1 MTQPGQVI
9 GGRYRLAEELGA
21 GGFGRVWKAHDQTL
35 RTDVAVK
42 ELWLPPAMAAAERSE
57 RLQRARREALNAVK
71 LRDHP
76 HIVSVYDVVIE
87 DDVPWIV
94 MQLVVG
100 RSLQE
105 HLGRHGPLPPDTA
118 AKIAAALLKALGA
131 MHTAGIVHR
140 DLKPA
145 NVMLADGGDVLL
157 TDFGIAVSRTDPR
170 LTASGAV
177 IGSVGYLAPER
188 ARGENGRAASDL
200 FSLGATLYE
209 AVEGVGP
216 FSRDTPA
223 GSFHAVVYEEAAPPR
238 RAGRLAPLINGL
250 LAKDPD
256 ERLTVAAALALLD
269 SPSAAT
275 GSGSGADAPTKPA
288 EAATAPRQPQVPRTR
303 KLPEAPNAPKPRKR
317 PETPK
322 PRATPQG
329 SKPRPAPQPPRP
341 WATPQPPRPRTTPQP
356 PRPWKAASGGG
367 PAAAHRTPP
376 PKRATPRPAAAA
388 QGAKAS
394 QSDSSGGTL
403 GVLAVIALILGIVYA
418 DNQGFADWVSSVAH
432 GDIAN
437 AQTGDCVHDI
447 PAHDKDPGGWVTVP
461 CWSAATRYTVLVR
474 LGPAS
479 SRLATGCQLISS
491 SWKVTYG
498 HQQVTFLD
506 DDNQSATLCVVP
518 KHDD

>member
-87 DDVPWIV
+87 DDAPWIV

-105 HLGRHGPLPPDTA
+105 HLGRHGPLALDTA
-118 AKIAAALLKALGA
+118 AKIATALLKALGA
-131 MHTAGIVHR
+131 MHAAGIVHR

-145 NVMLADGGDVLL
+145 NVMLADDGDVLL

-209 AVEGVGP
+209 AVEGVAP

-223 GSFHAVVYEEAAPPR
+223 GSFHAVVYEEAAPLR
-238 RAGRLAPLINGL
+238 RAGRLAPLITGL

-256 ERLTVAAALALLD
+256 ERLTVAAALKLLN
-269 SPSAAT
+269 SPSATAA
-275 GSGSGADAPTKPA
+275 SGAEAPSKTPKAP
-288 EAATAPRQPQVPRTR
+288 APRQPQVPRTR
-303 KLPEAPNAPKPRKR
+303 KMPEAPKPRKR
-317 PETPK
+317 AEAPK

-329 SKPRPAPQPPRP
+329 SKPRPAPQ
-341 WATPQPPRPRTTPQP
+341 APRPR
-356 PRPWKAASGGG
+356 KAASGGR

-376 PKRATPRPAAAA
+376 PKPARPKTAAGA
-388 QGAKAS
+388 QGAKPA

-403 GVLAVIALILGIVYA
+403 GVLAVIALILGILYA
-418 DNQGFADWVSSVAH
+418 DNQDFANWVSSTAH

-437 AQTGDCVHDI
+437 AESGDCVHDI

-461 CWSAATRYTVLVR
+461 CWSAATRYSVLVR

-479 SRLATGCQLISS
+479 SRLATACQVLSS

-506 DDNQSATLCVVP
+506 DNNQSATLCVVP
-518 KHDD
+518 KHDDD

>member
-87 DDVPWIV
+87 DDAPWIV

-105 HLGRHGPLPPDTA
+105 HLGRRGPLPPDTA
-118 AKIAAALLKALGA
+118 AKIATALLKALGA
-131 MHTAGIVHR
+131 MHAAGIVHR

-145 NVMLADGGDVLL
+145 NVMLADDGDVLL

-209 AVEGVGP
+209 AVEGVAP

-223 GSFHAVVYEEAAPPR
+223 GSLHAVVYEEVAPLR
-238 RAGRLAPLINGL
+238 RAGRLAPLITGL

-256 ERLTVAAALALLD
+256 ERLTVAAALALLN
-269 SPSAAT
+269 SPSGPA
-275 GSGSGADAPTKPA
+275 GSAADASSKTSEAPA
-288 EAATAPRQPQVPRTR
+288 APRQPQVPRTR
-303 KLPEAPNAPKPRKR
+303 KMPEQPKPGKR
-317 PETPK
+317 AEAPK
-322 PRATPQG
+322 PRATPQ
-329 SKPRPAPQPPRP
+329 A
-341 WATPQPPRPRTTPQP
+341 PRPR
-356 PRPWKAASGGG
+356 KAASGGG

-376 PKRATPRPAAAA
+376 PKPARPKTAAGA
-388 QGAKAS
+388 QGAKAA

-403 GVLAVIALILGIVYA
+403 GLLAVIALILGVLYA
-418 DNQGFADWVSSVAH
+418 DNQDFANWVSSTAH
-432 GDIAN
+432 GDIAK

-474 LGPAS
+474 LGPSS
-479 SRLATGCQLISS
+479 SRLATGCQLISP

-506 DDNQSATLCVVP
+506 DSNQSATLCVVP
-518 KHDD
+518 KHDDE